1 MKFCFKIKLIGF
13 IYPIN
18 IFSTHASP
26 VINDDQSLKV
36 LSVTAIMTC
45 TLPNEKKFNQ
55 NEIYQLRLFPKRK
68 DIFQLKYNY
77 PSSFCNI

>member
-1 MKFCFKIKLIGF
+1 MKFCFKIKLT
-13 IYPIN
+13 IN
-18 IFSTHASP
+18 TFSIHASP
-26 VINDDQSLKV
+26 VINNDQSLKL

-45 TLPNEKKFNQ
+45 TLPNEKQFNQ
-55 NEIYQLRLFPKRK
+55 NEIYQLRLFPNRK

>member
-1 MKFCFKIKLIGF
+1 MGF

-26 VINDDQSLKV
+26 VINDDQSLKL

-45 TLPNEKKFNQ
+45 TLPNEKKINQ

-68 DIFQLKYNY
+68 DMPLKYNY

>member
-13 IYPIN
+13 LYPNN

-26 VINDDQSLKV
+26 GINDDQSLKL

-45 TLPNEKKFNQ
+45 TLPNETKFNP
-55 NEIYQLRLFPKRK
+55 NELYQLRLFPNRK